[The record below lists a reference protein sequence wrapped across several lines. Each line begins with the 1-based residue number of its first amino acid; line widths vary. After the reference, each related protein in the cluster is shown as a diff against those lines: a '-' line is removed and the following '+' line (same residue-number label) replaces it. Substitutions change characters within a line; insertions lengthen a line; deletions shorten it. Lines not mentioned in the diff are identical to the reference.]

1 MMAIT
6 LDAITLPEDLSWTD
20 EYAWSPVVQNA
31 EFSLTGA
38 LIIEE
43 ATRQA
48 GRPFTLQSPD
58 GGAWTTRAVADGLRA
73 KLAANTSMTLTMHD
87 GRTFTVRWRHGETP
101 LEAVPVLDGLANP
114 DANTL
119 YNLTLKFLEV

>member
-1 MMAIT
+1 MAIT

-38 LIIEE
+38 LILEE

-48 GRPFTLQSPD
+48 GCPFTLQSPD
-58 GGAWTTRAVADGLRA
+58 GGAWTTRATADGLRA
-73 KLAANTSMTLTMHD
+73 KLAANTSMTLTLHTMAAPSPSVGGM
-87 GRTFTVRWRHGETP
+87 GRPPWKPRRCLRVWP
-101 LEAVPVLDGLANP
+101 IPI
-114 DANTL
+114 
-119 YNLTLKFLEV
+119 

>member
-1 MMAIT
+1 MAIT

-48 GRPFTLQSPD
+48 GRPLTLQSPD
-58 GGAWTTRAVADGLRA
+58 GGAWTARATADGLRA
-73 KLAANTSMTLTMHD
+73 KLAANTSMTLTLHD
-87 GRTFTVRWRHGETP
+87 GRAFTVRWRHGETP
-101 LEAVPVLDGLANP
+101 LEASSVLEGLADP
-114 DANTL
+114 DLDTL
-119 YNLTLKFLEV
+119 YHLTLKFLEI